1 MPRRRLE
8 NADEIGVNDIDD
20 ETPTASDNDY
30 DSDTTIDYNY
40 EPAAQFAVNETSYPP
55 YRQRLRRHVVTM
67 WITAN
72 LEYWCRQQSTARCL
86 FLRELGNSLA
96 RSHALERFD

>member
-1 MPRRRLE
+1 MSRRRLE

-55 YRQRLRRHVVTM
+55 HRQRLRRHVVTM
-67 WITAN
+67 WITSN
-72 LEYWCRQQSTARCL
+72 LEYWCRSEVSVFARTRQWSSQKSCL
-86 FLRELGNSLA
+86 GTF
-96 RSHALERFD
+96 